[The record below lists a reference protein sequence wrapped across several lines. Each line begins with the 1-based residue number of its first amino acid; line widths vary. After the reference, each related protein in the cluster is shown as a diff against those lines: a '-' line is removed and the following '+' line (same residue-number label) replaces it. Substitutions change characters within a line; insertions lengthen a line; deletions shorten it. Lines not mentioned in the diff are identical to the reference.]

1 MIKRALKKIPLLM
14 NAYLTWMLFKRMPP
28 GDIFNFEKTALFWKV
43 APYTMTNYNRLSQ
56 VYEFAKMLEDKKIRG
71 AFVECGAWRGGSA
84 GVMAHVA
91 KRAGSGRHTWVFDLF
106 EAVGKGTGETPEF
119 YKEKTSVDYANY
131 ILFSKLRLDET
142 YVHVQKGWFQDTI
155 PSAKWEIGDIA
166 ILRLDCDLYE
176 SNIFC
181 LNNLYEQVIKGGY
194 VIINTYDSWEGTK
207 KAVDEFLSARGIKAD
222 LKKIDYG
229 GRYFQKI

>member
-1 MIKRALKKIPLLM
+1 MIKHALKKIPLIM
-14 NAYLTWMLFKRMPP
+14 NAYLTWMLFRRMSV
-28 GDIFNFEKTALFWKV
+28 GDIFDLKKLVLFWKA

-56 VYEFAKMLEDKKIRG
+56 IYQLAGMFENKKTGG

-91 KRAGSGRHTWVFDLF
+91 KKAGSGRHTWVFDLF
-106 EAVGKGTGETPEF
+106 EAVDKGPEKVPAF
-119 YKEKTSVDYANY
+119 YKEKTSVDYAY
-131 ILFSKLRLDET
+131 HLLFSKLGLDKA
-142 YVHVQKGWFQDTI
+142 YVHVRKGWFKDTI
-155 PSAKWEIGDIA
+155 PEARGEIGDIA
-166 ILRLDCDLYE
+166 LLRLDCDLYE
-176 SNIFC
+176 SNMLC
-181 LNNLYEQVIKGGY
+181 LNNLYDQVIKGGY

-207 KAVDEFLSARGIKAD
+207 RAVDDFLKSRGMAVE